1 MWLYRREIDLDFPC
15 NRNST
20 TNFLTCIQTTI
31 FYKTRCASIPKQIPK
46 AWVPLMINLLS
57 ISEIKI
63 TYNPKFKA
71 SELPK
76 VSSSGDA
83 FDVIQHQWEDIHYRE
98 SFAILLLS
106 RANKCLGFTFISKG
120 GLSGTVA
127 DPKMIFQ
134 AALKA
139 NASSIVLAHYVE

>member
-1 MWLYRREIDLDFPC
+1 MFDLF
-15 NRNST
+15 
-20 TNFLTCIQTTI
+20 
-31 FYKTRCASIPKQIPK
+31 
-46 AWVPLMINLLS
+46 S

-71 SELPK
+71 SERPK
-76 VSSSGDA
+76 VASSQDA
-83 FDVIQHQWEDIHYRE
+83 FDLIHLQWKDIHYRE
-98 SFAILLLS
+98 SFAILLLN
-106 RANKCLGFTFISKG
+106 RANKCLGFSFISKG

-139 NASSIVLAHYVE
+139 NASSIILVHNHPSGNIQPSQNDVNLTKTIVNAGKLLELQAIDHLIVSADAYFSFADEGLI